1 MLQSTE
7 HTEEAYLRERLH
19 EMQEQM
25 DLRKLRMMFHF
36 AIHLIT

>member
-1 MLQSTE
+1 MLQQAE

-19 EMQEQM
+19 ELQEQM
-25 DLRKLRMMFHF
+25 NLRKLHMMLHF